1 MKLRVTKPI
10 QGGRVQAIASKSDAH
25 RLLICAA
32 LADSDTYISCPTSSE
47 DIDATVRCLEA
58 LGAVVRYQQD
68 GFLVTPIDRNAVGE
82 NRLSLDCGESG
93 STLRFILPVC
103 AALGIPVS
111 LLMGGRLPARP
122 LSALYD
128 EMVTHGCTLSEQG
141 ISPLHCEGQL
151 QSGTYTIPG
160 DISSQYISGL
170 LFALPLLSED
180 SIIRVTGPNGLESR
194 PYVDMTL
201 DSLQRFGISVFEESG
216 QDGLIFHIP
225 GKQVF
230 RSPKILSVEGDWSNA
245 AFWLCAGALLP
256 SGSKLTCTGLKLNSK
271 QGDRAIVEILKRFG
285 AEVHAENDS
294 VTVSPAPLHSIEIDA
309 ENTPDL
315 IPVLAAVASVA
326 EGTTTVRNAGR
337 LRIKESDRLLSTST
351 LLNSLGASV
360 SETPDGLS
368 ITGREGLAGGVVQSF
383 NDHRIAMTAAVIS
396 AACSAEVTIQN
407 AEAVNKSYPNFF
419 EDFLDLGGSLRK
431 VE

>member
-10 QGGRVQAIASKSDAH
+10 QGGKVQAIASKSDAH

-32 LADSDTYISCPTSSE
+32 LADSDTYIACPTSSE
-47 DIDATVRCLEA
+47 DIDATVRCLEV
-58 LGAVVRYQQD
+58 LGAVVRYQQG
-68 GFLVTPIDRNAVGE
+68 GFLVTPIDRNAIGE

-111 LLMGGRLPARP
+111 LVMGGRLPTRP

-128 EMVTHGCTLSEQG
+128 EMASHGCTLSEQG

-170 LFALPLLSED
+170 LFALPLLAGD
-180 SIIRVTGPNGLESR
+180 STIRVTGSGGLESR

-201 DSLQRFGISVFEESG
+201 DSLQRFGVSIVEEDG
-216 QDGLIFHIP
+216 QEGLIFHIP
-225 GKQVF
+225 GNQVF
-230 RSPKILSVEGDWSNA
+230 QSPKTLSVEGDWSNA
-245 AFWLCAGALLP
+245 AFWLCAGAILP
-256 SGSKLTCTGLKLNSK
+256 SGSKLSCTGLDLNSR
-271 QGDRAIVEILKRFG
+271 QGDRAVVEILERFG
-285 AEVHAENDS
+285 AELHIEDDS
-294 VTVSPAPLHSIEIDA
+294 VTVSPAPLRGIEIDA
-309 ENTPDL
+309 EHTPDL
-315 IPVLAAVASVA
+315 IPVLAAVASLA
-326 EGTTTVRNAGR
+326 KGTTTVRNAGR
-337 LRIKESDRLLSTST
+337 LRIKESDRLLSTT
-351 LLNSLGASV
+351 ALLNSVGASV
-360 SETPDGLS
+360 SETSDGLI
-368 ITGREGLAGGVVQSF
+368 ITGKESLSGGVVQSF

-396 AACSAEVTIQN
+396 AGCSGEIIIEN

-419 EDFLDLGGSLRK
+419 EDFLALGGMVLPC
-431 VE
+431 